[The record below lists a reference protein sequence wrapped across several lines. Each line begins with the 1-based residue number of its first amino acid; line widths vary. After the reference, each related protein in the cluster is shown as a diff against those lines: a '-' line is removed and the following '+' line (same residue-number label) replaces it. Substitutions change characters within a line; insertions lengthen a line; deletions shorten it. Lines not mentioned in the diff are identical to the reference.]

1 MLTNDVIRGKVSQEE
16 QVLVKGPD
24 WPRLRFTVSLG
35 VYAAALGAFTI
46 LINILS
52 QISPGADLA
61 HKPLFQSLVLAGGGA
76 LASCLI
82 AVPALWFLFGSR
94 PKFTYSTGLRRPR
107 GLMSWFLIA
116 CLYAFMLPLILGG
129 YFYEMAT
136 RFLAFFTGFM
146 SVMEMLGA
154 TADQLLMA
162 PFKAFTLGFD
172 FFFTA
177 AFAGV
182 LFIPVAYFVDK
193 INASKKAHV
202 ATYLTVPFGVICA
215 ILLMFWV
222 TFGDLEFLSQLG

>member
-1 MLTNDVIRGKVSQEE
+1 
-16 QVLVKGPD
+16 
-24 WPRLRFTVSLG
+24 
-35 VYAAALGAFTI
+35 
-46 LINILS
+46 
-52 QISPGADLA
+52 
-61 HKPLFQSLVLAGGGA
+61 
-76 LASCLI
+76 
-82 AVPALWFLFGSR
+82 
-94 PKFTYSTGLRRPR
+94 
-107 GLMSWFLIA
+107 MSWFLIA

-182 LFIPVAYFVDK
+182 LFIPVAYFDDK
-193 INASKKAHV
+193 INAAKKAHD
-202 ATYLTVPFGVICA
+202 ATYVTVPLGVICA